1 MFKVTVKNN
10 KVEHALRILK
20 KKVKDSGMLIELRE
34 REFYTKPS
42 HTKRVKKSK
51 AKLRIKYDKLRR
63 ERERKLKGF

>member
-20 KKVKDSGMLIELRE
+20 KKVKDSGLMIELRE

-42 HTKRVKKSK
+42 VKKREMRK
-51 AKLRIKYDKLRR
+51 RAKINNKKLSNNQ
-63 ERERKLKGF
+63 

>member
-20 KKVKDSGMLIELRE
+20 KKVKDSGLMIELRE

-42 HTKRVKKSK
+42 VKKREQRKRARINYKNNSK
-51 AKLRIKYDKLRR
+51 IQ
-63 ERERKLKGF
+63 

>member
-10 KVEHALRILK
+10 KIEHALRLLK

-42 HTKRVKKSK
+42 LKKREQRKRARAMYKNLSK
-51 AKLRIKYDKLRR
+51 NK
-63 ERERKLKGF
+63 